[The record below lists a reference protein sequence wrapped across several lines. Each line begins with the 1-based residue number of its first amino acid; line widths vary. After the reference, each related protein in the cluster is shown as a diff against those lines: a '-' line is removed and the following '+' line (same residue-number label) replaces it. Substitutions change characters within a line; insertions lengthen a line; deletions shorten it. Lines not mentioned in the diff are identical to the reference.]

1 MQKYK
6 SPLDNF
12 DMVPTLVSSTSDFW
26 QLYKNI
32 LMESLDRLIYFGLY
46 IIQPNDL
53 AMVFC
58 SSY

>member
-32 LMESLDRLIYFGLY
+32 LMESLDRLIYFGLFVVPY
-46 IIQPNDL
+46 NSS
-53 AMVFC
+53 AMFYFGT
-58 SSY
+58 S